1 MFIDSINWHSLFNKI
16 NASNS
21 CIYIVLPGID
31 EVLAQLLID
40 IKKEGRV
47 LIQVCI
53 DNSEDVIRNGYG
65 DAKGIDNLIENGVN
79 IRESKGNRVSFIII
93 DNSGY
98 ILFPESRI
106 FSEEPAGPN
115 ALELDAFTITRLLA
129 YYFPA
134 VDDKER
140 EDLDVRFSNSIEMQ
154 TQWMHTVRNEVFND
168 PPPKA
173 TDDFRKDKHSETKAA
188 LIKNPPIAPNL
199 QRQIKTYT
207 AKIQFVELKFT
218 GINMQSRSISIPKDV
233 IPINNEELKKLL
245 QTKMKLFQNFE
256 SNTGFEVL
264 TQLKKKEELL
274 RDDYLTTIT
283 CRQGKSIILVEMKG
297 AFEGRLEK
305 IKQEIQDINKQ
316 LPDLLETAILET
328 KDIINAELLS
338 FFKLNRPKELQQY
351 SKTEIVERKLKEYVA
366 DIIRAIHFPK
376 TEKLIENI
384 SLKEYYYDLT
394 FQDFSDDSLIEEFKK
409 KNILKDAD
417 IKGIVEMKNAFEE
430 KQ

>member
-16 NASNS
+16 NASKN

-40 IKKEGRV
+40 IKKECRV

-53 DNSEDVIRNGYG
+53 DNSEDTIRNGYG
-65 DAKGIDNLIENGVN
+65 DAKGIDNLIENGIN

-129 YYFPA
+129 YYFPP

-168 PPPKA
+168 PPSKV
-173 TDDFRKDKHSETKAA
+173 TDDFRKDKHTETKMS
-188 LIKNPPIAPNL
+188 LIKNPPISPNL

-218 GINMQSRSISIPKDV
+218 GINMQSRSISIPKDA

-274 RDDYLTTIT
+274 REDYLTTIT

-338 FFKLNRPKELQQY
+338 FFKLNRPKEIQQY
-351 SKTEIVERKLKEYVA
+351 SNPEIVERKLKEYVA
-366 DIIRAIHFPK
+366 DIIRGIHFPK

-430 KQ
+430 KK